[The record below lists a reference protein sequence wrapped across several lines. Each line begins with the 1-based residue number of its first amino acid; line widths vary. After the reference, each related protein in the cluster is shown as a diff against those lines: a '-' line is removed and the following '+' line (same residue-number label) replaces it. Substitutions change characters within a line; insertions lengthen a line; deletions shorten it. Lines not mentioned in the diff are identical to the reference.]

1 MNTIKIGGM
10 ITLMA
15 AFTLISCH
23 KMDHG
28 NQTTARAVVEK
39 SFSTPIAIPMVMDA
53 TNASFA
59 AKTNTATIGGQSLKT
74 LSYGNGGIL
83 GPTLK
88 LNQGDVMNLL
98 FKNELSEPTNIHWH
112 GLEAPAVQDGYPTDL
127 TQAGNSYTYNFRV
140 VNRPGTY
147 WYHPHPD
154 MATASQA
161 YRGLAGFFIV
171 TSPEEQALKLPAGN
185 FDVPLVIQ
193 DKRLTGG
200 LEYNPDADD
209 QTIGFFGESVLVNGT
224 SGAMMDV
231 ERRTYRFRILNG
243 SNARIYNFALSDGIK
258 FKLIGSD
265 GGLLDAPVDVS
276 NILLAPGE
284 RADVLINFGSMPVST
299 ELFMESASF
308 SGSSSQGNQSFKV
321 MKFKIIKDATD
332 NFIVPSTLMAV
343 EKISESS
350 SVASRK
356 FNIGHMMVH
365 GGMEGVMHPIDGKT
379 FDANRRDEVVKSG
392 SVEIW
397 EFDNTTGTEIHPMH
411 LHGLQFQVLSRI
423 GGRGSI
429 QAWEK
434 GWKDTVLAFPGEK
447 VKIIIRFPDN
457 TGKFVFHCH
466 NLEHEDAGMML
477 NFEIQ

>member
-1 MNTIKIGGM
+1 MIILMSTFTIV
-10 ITLMA
+10 
-15 AFTLISCH
+15 SCH
-23 KMDHG
+23 KMDNG
-28 NQTTARAVVEK
+28 NQATARAVIER
-39 SFSTPIAIPMVMDA
+39 SFSTPIAIPMEMDA

-59 AKTNTATIGGQSLKT
+59 AKPSMTSIDGNSVNT

-88 LNQGDVMNLL
+88 INQGEVMNLV
-98 FKNELSEPTNIHWH
+98 FANQLSEATNIHWH
-112 GLEAPAVQDGYPTDL
+112 GLEAPAAQDGYPTDV
-127 TQAGNSYTYNFRV
+127 TQAGNSLTYNFRV
-140 VNRPGTY
+140 TNRPGTY

-171 TSPEEQALKLPAGN
+171 TSPDELALNLPQGIY
-185 FDVPLVIQ
+185 DVPLVIQ
-193 DKRLTGG
+193 DKRLKGG
-200 LEYNPDADD
+200 LVYNPDTDD
-209 QTIGFFGESVLVNGT
+209 QNIGFFGESVLVNGT
-224 SGAMMDV
+224 SGAMMEV
-231 ERRTYRFRILNG
+231 EKRTYRFRLLNG

-265 GGLLDAPVDVS
+265 GGLLDAPVDIS

-332 NFIVPSTLMAV
+332 NFIVPSTLMAI

-423 GGRGSI
+423 GGRGLV

>member
-1 MNTIKIGGM
+1 MKTIKIGWI
-10 ITLMA
+10 ITMMA
-15 AFTLISCH
+15 AVTFTSCH
-23 KMDHG
+23 KMNDG
-28 NQTTARAVVEK
+28 NQATAREVVEM
-39 SFSTPIAIPMVMDA
+39 SFSNQVAMPMVMDA
-53 TNASFA
+53 TNASFV
-59 AKTNTATIGGQSLKT
+59 AKTSTITIGGQSLKT

-88 LNQGDVMNLL
+88 IKQGEVMNLV
-98 FKNELSEPTNIHWH
+98 FANQLSEPTNIHWH
-112 GLEAPAVQDGYPTDL
+112 GLEAPAAQDGYPTDL
-127 TQAGNSYTYNFRV
+127 ALSGNSYTYNFRV
-140 VNRPGTY
+140 TNRPGTY

-161 YRGLAGFFIV
+161 YRGLAGFYIV
-171 TSPEEQALKLPAGN
+171 SSPEELALKLPAGN

-200 LEYNPDADD
+200 LEYKPDAED
-209 QTIGFFGESVLVNGT
+209 QTIGFFGESILVNGT
-224 SGAMMDV
+224 PGAVMDV
-231 ERRTYRFRILNG
+231 EKRTYRFRLLNG
-243 SNARIYNFALSDGIK
+243 SNARIYNFALSDGMK

-265 GGLLDAPVDVS
+265 GGLLDVPVDVS

-284 RADVLINFGSMPVST
+284 RADVLINFSIMPVST
-299 ELFMESASF
+299 ELFLESASF
-308 SGSSSQGNQSFKV
+308 SGSSSQGNQGFKI
-321 MKFKIIKDATD
+321 MKFKIVKDAID

-350 SVASRK
+350 AVASRT

-379 FDANRRDEVVKSG
+379 FDASRRDEVVKSG

-411 LHGLQFQVLSRI
+411 LHGLQFQVLSRK

-457 TGKFVFHCH
+457 KGKFVFHCH